1 MAKTFESHAGSAT
14 VRALR
19 PTDLDEVVNIDRA
32 AMGRAR
38 KLFFEKRLATV
49 QADPDRYITLG
60 AEVDGRLVG
69 YGIAHLGRGEFGADF
84 GTAVIEA
91 IGVTPDCQRSG
102 IGAAL
107 VDAIENAAMAKG
119 GASLYSQVDFTDS
132 RLIAFFARSGFS
144 LAPRAL
150 LERDVSIGLDTSSGG
165 GMDAPAEYNEASEL
179 DFSDSSGDDFE
190 SLARD
195 HTPIRSMRADDLDM
209 IIEIDRR
216 ITGRTRLPYYE
227 RLMTQVMGK
236 TGVRV
241 SLVAEMEDFII
252 GFIMA
257 RVDYGEFGSTEPV
270 AVLDTIGIRPDYQNE
285 EVGAALVSQ
294 LAVNLA
300 ALRIERIRTVAPWD
314 GFGFLG
320 FLAANGFHPAQ
331 RLCLWKPQA
340 DSVFS

>member
-1 MAKTFESHAGSAT
+1 MATKSEAKTGTVA

-19 PTDLDEVVNIDRA
+19 PSDLEEVVNIDRA

-38 KLFFEKRLATV
+38 KLFFEKRLETV

-60 AEVDGRLVG
+60 AKADDQLVG
-69 YGIAHLGRGEFGADF
+69 FAIAHLGRGEFGADF

-91 IGVTPDCQRSG
+91 IGVRPDCQRAG

-107 VDAIENAAMAKG
+107 IDAIEDTATKKG
-119 GASLYSQVDFTDS
+119 GAGLYSQVDFTNS
-132 RLIAFFARSGFS
+132 RLLAFFARSGFS
-144 LAPRAL
+144 LAPRTL
-150 LERDVSIGLDTSSGG
+150 LERDISNGLDAAYGG
-165 GMDAPAEYNEASEL
+165 GSDAPEELFQSAEL

-236 TGVRV
+236 TGVRA
-241 SLVAEMEDFII
+241 SLVAETEGVVI
-252 GFIMA
+252 GFVMA

-270 AVLDTIGIRPDYQNE
+270 AVLDTIGIRPDYQHE
-285 EVGAALVSQ
+285 DIGAALVSQ
-294 LAVNLA
+294 LSVNLA
-300 ALRIERIRTVAPWD
+300 GLRIERIRTVVPWD
-314 GFGFLG
+314 GFDFLR
-320 FLAANGFHPAQ
+320 FLATNGFQPAQ
-331 RLCLWKPQA
+331 RLCLWKPRA
-340 DSVFS
+340 YNIFS

>member
-1 MAKTFESHAGSAT
+1 MAKSLDSVVGPAS

-19 PTDLDEVVNIDRA
+19 PSDLDEVVNIDRA
-32 AMGRAR
+32 AMGRSR
-38 KLFFEKRLATV
+38 RLFFEKRLATV

-60 AEVDGRLVG
+60 AKIDDRLVG

-91 IGVTPDCQRSG
+91 IGVTPSCQRSG
-102 IGAAL
+102 IGVML
-107 VDAIENAAMAKG
+107 VDAIENAATAKG
-119 GASLYSQVDFTDS
+119 GATLYSQVDFTNS
-132 RLIAFFARSGFS
+132 RLLAFFARSGFS

-150 LERDVSIGLDTSSGG
+150 LERDISMGLDIVSSGG
-165 GMDAPAEYNEASEL
+165 EAAPAAYDDPSEL
-179 DFSDSSGDDFE
+179 DFSDSSGDDFD

-195 HTPIRSMRADDLDM
+195 HTPIRSMRADDLDK

-227 RLMTQVMGK
+227 RLMKQVMGK

-241 SLVAEMEDFII
+241 SLVAEMEDFVI
-252 GFIMA
+252 GFVMA

-270 AVLDTIGIRPDYQNE
+270 AVLDTIGIRPDYQHE

-294 LAVNLA
+294 LAINLA
-300 ALRIERIRTVAPWD
+300 ALRIERIRTVVPWD

-340 DSVFS
+340 DSIFF